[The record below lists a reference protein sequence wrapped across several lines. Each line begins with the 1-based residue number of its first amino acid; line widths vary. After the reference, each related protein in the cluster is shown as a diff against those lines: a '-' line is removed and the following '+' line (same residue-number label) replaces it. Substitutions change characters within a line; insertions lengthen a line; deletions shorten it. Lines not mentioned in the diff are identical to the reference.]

1 MVYALKDV
9 VRVSLQS
16 VVEDECVAA
25 FGGPGVRQD
34 GSRVL
39 MDETNRA
46 VQQGHSFPFLGQDA
60 LGPAGPS
67 GKLGPRN
74 KELL

>member
-1 MVYALKDV
+1 MPKPVWEVKSASKTQSDVCQLVVYGLKDV

-39 MDETNRA
+39 IRYGTR
-46 VQQGHSFPFLGQDA
+46 
-60 LGPAGPS
+60 
-67 GKLGPRN
+67 K
-74 KELL
+74 